1 VSNLSRKRRRDIKRQ
16 KWQFLAVG
24 VTVVIGVMMFA
35 ATYDSYL
42 NLTASY
48 EQTYER
54 LAFADMTISGGDD
67 GLADTL
73 RGVDGVETVTVRH
86 TADLPITI
94 GVSTLRGRLIG
105 MPTGN
110 QPDVN
115 QIDIE
120 EGKYL
125 DTEGAYEAVAELHVA
140 RTFDLGD
147 GDTFTVIV
155 GPGQEFDVVGI
166 AASAEYIW
174 PAPSTQEVFAAPDQF
189 GVFFVDETLVS
200 QLPPSISVTETL
212 VLYTDDAD
220 VEDTDTLVHRAASDA
235 EATNILTQEDQPS
248 NATLQLDVEGF
259 GSMAIAFPVLFLT
272 AAGMAVYVLLTRI
285 VFSQRSIIG
294 TLRASGMSA
303 RELRRHYL
311 GFGLWIGTL
320 GAVVGVVVGAIAGSF
335 MTRMYTGL
343 LDIPDTVVVIRPFTI
358 IVGLL
363 FGVVA
368 GLISALVPAR
378 AAYKIAPADAMRGVA
393 PLMSGGKSTP
403 EKMIPPISKLP
414 VRTRMTLRGI
424 GRAKRRSLTT
434 VLGVVLALI
443 LVLASGGMIDSV
455 VGLMDKQ
462 YNEIAL
468 EDATIIASEPVTTDM
483 LSDFNSVRGV
493 TRAERI
499 SAFSASITRN
509 GTTVATSLQGFEN
522 GTQMHGWT
530 NPSGSLPSTGVLA
543 NKGLADKL
551 GIAVGDIIRID
562 LPTHDVTIDLEL
574 VEFVDE
580 PLGLPLYARSTVI
593 SEALTAAGVDDT
605 KALMADPT
613 VTSALALFDP
623 TLSRSTTVTALEGI
637 SGVLAVQDART
648 LYDLMQDFLG
658 LFYAFVGIMF
668 VFGGLMAFSLMFNTI
683 SVNIAERSTEF
694 ATLKANGMADRTIAW
709 MIVGENLLLTV
720 AGIIP
725 GVLAGIWVSAAFMS
739 SFNNDSFTFEL
750 AIRPITI
757 AIAILSMLAVAL
769 LSLIPGVRSVK
780 RLDIG
785 GVVRERAV

>member
-1 VSNLSRKRRRDIKRQ
+1 VSYLSRKRRRDIKRQ

-54 LAFADMTISGGDD
+54 LAFADMTISGGDE

-73 RGVDGVETVTVRH
+73 RGVGGVETVTVRH

-94 GVSTLRGRLIG
+94 GPTTLRGRLIG
-105 MPTGN
+105 MPTGE

-115 QIDIE
+115 QIDME
-120 EGKYL
+120 EGNYL
-125 DTEGAYEAVAELHVA
+125 DPDGVFEAVAEVHIA
-140 RTFDLGD
+140 RTFDLGM
-147 GDTFTVIV
+147 GDTFTVV
-155 GPGQEFDVVGI
+155 AGPGQEFNVIGV

-174 PAPSTQEVFAAPDQF
+174 PAPSTQEVFADPHQF
-189 GVFFVDETLVS
+189 GVFFVDESLVS
-200 QLPPSISVTETL
+200 QLPSSVSVQETL
-212 VLYTDDAD
+212 VLYDDDAD
-220 VEDTDTLVHRAASDA
+220 TEATDELVHQAATDARATS
-235 EATNILTQEDQPS
+235 ILTQADQPS

-259 GSMAIAFPVLFLT
+259 GQMAIAFPVLFLT

-303 RELRRHYL
+303 SELRRHYL

-320 GAVVGVVVGAIAGSF
+320 GAVVGVLVGAIAGSF

-363 FGVVA
+363 FGIVA

-393 PLMSGGKSTP
+393 PLISGSTSTL
-403 EKMIPPISKLP
+403 EKLIPPISKLP

-462 YNEIAL
+462 FNEIAL
-468 EDATIIASEPVTTDM
+468 QDASVIASESVTTEM
-483 LSDFNSVRGV
+483 LFDLNSVTGV
-493 TRAERI
+493 TRAERV
-499 SAFSASITRN
+499 SMFSASITRN
-509 GTTVATSLQGFEN
+509 GDTVATTLQGFEN

-543 NKGLADKL
+543 NKGLAERL
-551 GIAVGDIIRID
+551 NIAVGDTIRID
-562 LPTHDVTIDLEL
+562 LPTLDVTIELDL

-580 PLGLPLYARSTVI
+580 PLGLPLYARSDVI
-593 SEALTAAGVDDT
+593 SDALSAAGVAD
-605 KALMADPT
+605 AEGLMAEPT

-637 SGVLAVQDART
+637 NGVLAVQDART

-658 LFYAFVGIMF
+658 LFYAFVGIML

-709 MIVGENLLLTV
+709 MIVGENLLLTGI
-720 AGIIP
+720 GIIP
-725 GVLAGIWVSAAFMS
+725 GVLAGVWVSAAFMA

-750 AIRPITI
+750 TIRPITI
-757 AIAILSMLAVAL
+757 AIAILSMLVVAL

>member
-1 VSNLSRKRRRDIKRQ
+1 MSNLSRKRRRDIKRQ

-125 DTEGAYEAVAELHVA
+125 DTEGAYEAVAEVHVA
-140 RTFDLGD
+140 RTFDLSD

-212 VLYTDDAD
+212 VLYTDGAD
-220 VEDTDTLVHRAASDA
+220 VEDTDALVHQAATDA

-311 GFGLWIGTL
+311 SFGLWIGTL

-368 GLISALVPAR
+368 GLVSALVPAR

-393 PLMSGGKSTP
+393 PLMSGGKSTL

-530 NPSGSLPSTGVLA
+530 NPSGSLPSTGVVA